1 MTHSGIEIV
10 IFNEEWAETFQS
22 IKQVISKSLNDL
34 IIGIEHVGSTSIQG
48 LGAKQILDIDIVIE
62 SYDVFPKVI
71 TGLEQIG
78 YFYQEEWSFEGRE
91 TFGRKDISTPWD
103 GKGTQW
109 MEHHLYVCNKNSKEL
124 AKHLVFRD
132 YLRNNPQV
140 VIEYE
145 NIKRHLADTVK
156 DRKSYTL
163 GKTEFINKILE
174 KVMD

>member
-71 TGLEQIG
+71 TGLE
-78 YFYQEEWSFEGRE
+78 
-91 TFGRKDISTPWD
+91 
-103 GKGTQW
+103 
-109 MEHHLYVCNKNSKEL
+109 
-124 AKHLVFRD
+124 
-132 YLRNNPQV
+132 
-140 VIEYE
+140 
-145 NIKRHLADTVK
+145 
-156 DRKSYTL
+156 
-163 GKTEFINKILE
+163 
-174 KVMD
+174 